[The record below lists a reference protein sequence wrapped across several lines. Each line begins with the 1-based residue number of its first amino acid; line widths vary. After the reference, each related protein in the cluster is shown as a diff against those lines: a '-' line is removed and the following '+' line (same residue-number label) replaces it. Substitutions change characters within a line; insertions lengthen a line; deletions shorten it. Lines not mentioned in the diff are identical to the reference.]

1 MRSRETRLV
10 NVYSPRPESEVN
22 SSEQL
27 HSFDDNGLR
36 HTPNSTH
43 RDQAAANVASLK
55 FIK

>member
-1 MRSRETRLV
+1 M

-22 SSEQL
+22 SSELL
-27 HSFDDNGLR
+27 HSFYDNGLR
-36 HTPNSTH
+36 PTPHSTH